1 MNASIILLAAKSC
14 FTKKTFDSQ
23 RLKMQVC
30 FSGVSFVKRK
40 RSLSFGDL
48 NRVEKPSYGL
58 WRHKTELSQI
68 VTW

>member
-1 MNASIILLAAKSC
+1 MTASIILLAAKSC

-58 WRHKTELSQI
+58 
-68 VTW
+68 